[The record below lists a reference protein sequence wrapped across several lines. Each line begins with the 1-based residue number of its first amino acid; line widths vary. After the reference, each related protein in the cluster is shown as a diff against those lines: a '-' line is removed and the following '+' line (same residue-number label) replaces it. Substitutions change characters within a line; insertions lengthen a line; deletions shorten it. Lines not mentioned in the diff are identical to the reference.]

1 MDAGHLLGPT
11 GPLAR
16 GVAGYEHRP
25 GQIRMARAVQ
35 DVLSHDGVLLIE
47 AGTGTGKTWAYLI
60 PAALSGRRV
69 LVSTGT
75 RALQD
80 QIMEKDI
87 PALKRHLD
95 IDIDAACVKGLANYV
110 CLRRYNE
117 FLQSANGAQPRFAR
131 SLPTLRTWVEAT
143 ESGDRAALSSI
154 AEEDPIWAKVV
165 SGSDTRI
172 GARCDYYDD
181 CFVTGVRRRA
191 EDAQLVVVNHHL
203 FFADLALRD
212 TGYASVLPDYDTVIF
227 DEAHQIEDT
236 ATLFFGS
243 RLSTA
248 MVERLVRDARG
259 ALGGQGEPGHEARL
273 LDAILGQTSSFFTAL
288 PGDANGGREPLPPAD
303 IPEKELFALDNALA
317 ELSSHCRNARPVREN
332 VLQIARRADKVR
344 DALGSLEASG
354 HVSWMQG
361 SGRSRSV
368 GASPIDVA
376 PLLRERLH
384 MRVPCVVFTS
394 ATLTTGG
401 DFKFL
406 KQRLGIETEVS
417 EEVVDS
423 SFRYEEQAGLY
434 APSHL
439 PDPRSP
445 EYVEAATKEILELIR
460 LSDGGAFV
468 LCTSL
473 RMMRLFAKRVGEELD
488 HEWFMQG
495 DAPKQTLL
503 DRFRDQGNAVLFA
516 TASFWEGVDVPGSAL
531 RLVIIDKLPFEVP
544 SDPVVAARCERLDEA
559 GESSFMR
566 YLVPAAALSLK
577 QGFGRLIRSSR
588 DRGVVAILDS
598 RIRWR
603 GYGKVFLRSLPPA
616 RVCESLEE
624 VEELLIS
631 NRAEPTMVA
640 VPDPTL
646 SPRRPP

>member
-16 GVAGYEHRP
+16 GVSGYEHRP

-35 DVLSHDGVLLIE
+35 EVLEHDGALLIE

-80 QIMEKDI
+80 QIMEKDL
-87 PALKRHLD
+87 PALERHLGLD
-95 IDIDAACVKGLANYV
+95 IHAACVKGLGNYL

-117 FLQSANGAQPRFAR
+117 FLRSPDATQPRFAR
-131 SLPTLRTWVEAT
+131 ALPVLGTWVEAT
-143 ESGDRAALSSI
+143 KSGDRADLSSI
-154 AEEDPIWAKVV
+154 AEEDPIWSRIV

-181 CFVTGVRRRA
+181 CFVTRVRRGA
-191 EDAQLVVVNHHL
+191 ESAQLIVVNHHL

-212 TGYASVLPDYDTVIF
+212 TGFASVLPDYDAVIF
-227 DEAHQIEDT
+227 DEAHQLEDT

-248 MVERLVRDARG
+248 MLERLVRDARAAIGGERGG
-259 ALGGQGEPGHEARL
+259 AQHQTRL
-273 LDAILGQTSSFFTAL
+273 LDALLQQTSNFFTAL
-288 PGDANGGREPLPPAD
+288 PTQDNGGRAPLPAES
-303 IPEKELFALDNALA
+303 IPEKELFALDNVLS
-317 ELSSHCRNARPVREN
+317 ELSASCRNVRPPREN
-332 VLQIARRADKVR
+332 VLQIARRADQLR
-344 DALGSLEASG
+344 DALGSLESPG
-354 HVSWMQG
+354 QVSW
-361 SGRSRSV
+361 SV
-368 GASPIDVA
+368 GGGRGASVGSSPIDVG

-384 MRVPCVVFTS
+384 ERVPSVVFTS

-401 DFKFL
+401 DFKFV
-406 KQRLGIETEVS
+406 KRRLGIESEVS
-417 EEVVDS
+417 EEIVES
-423 SFRYEEQAGLY
+423 PFRYEEQVALY
-434 APSHL
+434 APTHL
-439 PDPRSP
+439 PDPRSSDF
-445 EYVEAATKEILELIR
+445 VEAAAKEILELIR
-460 LSDGGAFV
+460 MSEGGAFV

-473 RMMRLFAKRVGEELD
+473 RMMRLLAKRVGDELD
-488 HEWFMQG
+488 YEWFVQG

-544 SDPVVAARCERLDEA
+544 SDPVVEARCKRLDEA
-559 GESSFMR
+559 GESAFMR

-577 QGFGRLIRSSR
+577 QGFGRLIRTTR

-598 RIRWR
+598 RIRR
-603 GYGKVFLRSLPPA
+603 KGYGKVFLRSLPPA
-616 RVCESLEE
+616 RVCDTLDE
-624 VEELLIS
+624 VRELLVDS
-631 NRAEPTMVA
+631 NAAAKKE
-640 VPDPTL
+640 TL
-646 SPRRPP
+646 

>member
-1 MDAGHLLGPT
+1 
-11 GPLAR
+11 
-16 GVAGYEHRP
+16 
-25 GQIRMARAVQ
+25 MARAVQ
-35 DVLSHDGVLLIE
+35 EVLEHDGVLLIE

-80 QIMEKDI
+80 QIMDKDI
-87 PALKRHLD
+87 PALERHLGL
-95 IDIDAACVKGLANYV
+95 DIDAACVKGLGNYL

-117 FLQSANGAQPRFAR
+117 LLQSPEATQPRFAKTLPLLR
-131 SLPTLRTWVEAT
+131 SWVQT
-143 ESGDRAALSSI
+143 SKSGDRADLSSI
-154 AEEDPIWAKVV
+154 AEEDPIWARIV

-181 CFVTGVRRRA
+181 CFATRVRRRA
-191 EDAQLVVVNHHL
+191 EQAQLVVVNHHL

-212 TGYASVLPDYDTVIF
+212 TGFASVLPDYDAVIF
-227 DEAHQIEDT
+227 DEAHQLEDT

-248 MVERLVRDARG
+248 MLERLVRDARV
-259 ALGGQGEPGHEARL
+259 AIRAERGGSRHETRL
-273 LDAILGQTSSFFTAL
+273 LDAVLQQTANFFAAL
-288 PGDANGGREPLPPAD
+288 PKHGNGGRAPLPPES
-303 IPEKELFALDNALA
+303 IPETELFALDNVLA
-317 ELSSHCRNARPVREN
+317 ELAASCRNLRPPREN
-332 VLQIARRADKVR
+332 VLQIARRADQLR
-344 DALGSLEASG
+344 DALGSLESPG
-354 HVSWMQG
+354 QVSWSLG
-361 SGRSRSV
+361 AGRAPSV
-368 GASPIDVA
+368 GSSPIDVG
-376 PLLRERLH
+376 PLLRQRLH
-384 MRVPCVVFTS
+384 ERVPCLVFTS

-406 KQRLGIETEVS
+406 RRRLGIEDEVS
-417 EEVVDS
+417 EEVVES
-423 SFRYEEQAGLY
+423 PFRYAEQAALY
-434 APSHL
+434 APTDL

-445 EYVEAATKEILELIR
+445 DFVDAATNEILELIR
-460 LSDGGAFV
+460 LSHGGAFV

-473 RMMRLFAKRVGEELD
+473 RMMRLLAQSVGSELEY
-488 HEWFMQG
+488 EWFVQG

-544 SDPVVAARCERLDEA
+544 SDPVVEARCRRLDEA

-577 QGFGRLIRSSR
+577 QGFGRLIRTTQ

-598 RIRWR
+598 RIRR
-603 GYGKVFLRSLPPA
+603 KGYGKVLMRSLPPA
-616 RVCESLEE
+616 RVCDRLDE
-624 VEELLIS
+624 VRELLVDSS
-631 NRAEPTMVA
+631 NASTKEP
-640 VPDPTL
+640 
-646 SPRRPP
+646 S

>member
-16 GVAGYEHRP
+16 GIPSYEHRP

-35 DVLSHDGVLLIE
+35 DVLQHDGVLLIE

-60 PAALSGRRV
+60 PAVLSGRRV

-80 QIMEKDI
+80 QIMEKDL
-87 PALKRHLD
+87 PALQRHLG
-95 IDIDAACVKGLANYV
+95 IEVDAACVKGLSNYL
-110 CLRRYNE
+110 CLRRFRE
-117 FLQSANGAQPRFAR
+117 LSGSADATQARYAR
-131 SLPTLRTWVEAT
+131 SLPALRNWIQHSD
-143 ESGDRAALSSI
+143 SGDRATLASI
-154 AEEDPIWAKVV
+154 AEEDPIWSRIV

-172 GARCDYYDD
+172 GARCDFYED

-191 EDAQLVVVNHHL
+191 EEAQLVVVNHHL

-212 TGYASVLPDYDTVIF
+212 TGFASVLPDYDAVIF

-248 MVERLVRDARG
+248 MLERLVRDARE
-259 ALGGQGEPGHEARL
+259 AFRAEPGEKAHTPRL
-273 LDAILGQTSSFFTAL
+273 LDAVLQQSSNFFSAL
-288 PGDANGGREPLPPAD
+288 PTNANGGRVSLPPNS
-303 IPEKELFALDNALA
+303 IPESELFALDNTLA
-317 ELSSHCRNARPVREN
+317 ELSSSCRNLRPPREN
-332 VLQIARRADKVR
+332 VLQIARRAEQLR
-344 DALGSLEASG
+344 EALGSLEAPG
-354 HVSWMQG
+354 QVSWAQAGGRIPAVG
-361 SGRSRSV
+361 S
-368 GASPIDVA
+368 SPIDVG

-384 MRVPCVVFTS
+384 ERVPCVVFTS

-401 DFKFL
+401 DFRFVKR
-406 KQRLGIETEVS
+406 RLGIESEVS
-417 EEVVDS
+417 EELVES
-423 SFRYEEQAGLY
+423 PFRYEEQAALY
-434 APSHL
+434 APKDL
-439 PDPRSP
+439 PDPRSTDFP
-445 EYVEAATKEILELIR
+445 DAAVKEILELIR
-460 LSDGGAFV
+460 MSEGGAFV
-468 LCTSL
+468 LSTSL
-473 RMMRLFAKRVGEELD
+473 RMMRILSERVGKHLD
-488 HEWFMQG
+488 YEWFVQG

-531 RLVIIDKLPFEVP
+531 RLVVIDKLPFDVP

-577 QGFGRLIRSSR
+577 QGFGRLIRTTQ

-598 RIRWR
+598 RIRR
-603 GYGKVFLRSLPPA
+603 KGYGKVFLRSLPPA
-616 RVCESLEE
+616 RICDSLEE
-624 VEELLIS
+624 VSDFLIS
-631 NRAEPTMVA
+631 ANEKPNIASPL
-640 VPDPTL
+640 L
-646 SPRRPP
+646 S